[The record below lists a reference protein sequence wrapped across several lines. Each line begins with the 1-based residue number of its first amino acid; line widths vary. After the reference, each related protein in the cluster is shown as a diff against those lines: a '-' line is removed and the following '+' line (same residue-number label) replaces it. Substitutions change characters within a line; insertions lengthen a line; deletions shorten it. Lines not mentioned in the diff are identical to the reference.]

1 MILGHSGMS
10 GKVVVHIRTLKQASN
25 HELALK
31 KVHRIIKSSQN
42 INTKLRTEAKN
53 KFEKD
58 LFMLRN
64 NLIFGKTIKSIKKHS
79 NIRLATKDKR
89 ISYLVSERNYHKT
102 KWCSEN
108 LLAIEMGK
116 VRINID
122 KSIYLGLSIQE
133 ISKTV
138 YELRFYYIKPEMVI
152 KQ

>member
-1 MILGHSGMS
+1 
-10 GKVVVHIRTLKQASN
+10 
-25 HELALK
+25 
-31 KVHRIIKSSQN
+31 
-42 INTKLRTEAKN
+42 
-53 KFEKD
+53 
-58 LFMLRN
+58 MLRN

-122 KSIYLGLSIQE
+122 KPIYLGLSIQE